1 MSSAALAKKRRA
13 NLSAVQE
20 VPSSPATTPAAAAPQ
35 SRAGGMSL
43 PQILNVIEKRILSLE
58 KAVEDN
64 REASLSTD
72 VSEPIDINAQLRP
85 IIDEYDARFEM
96 LATQINELKDT
107 LMKLQSFTMDV
118 NKTLF
123 EERNLRASVSE
134 NTQTEEAIVPITET
148 PTEEQVLEYIPEVVT
163 EPPTFS
169 TPEE

>member
-1 MSSAALAKKRRA
+1 MVGYTMSSAALAKKRRA

-20 VPSSPATTPAAAAPQ
+20 VPSSPATTPAAAPQ

-58 KAVEDN
+58 KSVEDN
-64 REASLSTD
+64 RVASSSKD
-72 VSEPIDINAQLRP
+72 VSEPIDIDAQLRP

-96 LATQINELKDT
+96 LATQINEMKDA

-123 EERNLRASVSE
+123 EERNSRTSVSE
-134 NTQTEEAIVPITET
+134 NTQTEEET
-148 PTEEQVLEYIPEVVT
+148 PTEEQVLDSIPEEAT

>member
-1 MSSAALAKKRRA
+1 MVGYTMSSAALAKKRRA

-20 VPSSPATTPAAAAPQ
+20 VPSSPATPAAAPQ
-35 SRAGGMSL
+35 SRSGGMSL

-64 REASLSTD
+64 RVASSSKD
-72 VSEPIDINAQLRP
+72 VSEPIDIDAQLRP

-96 LATQINELKDT
+96 LATQINEMKDA

-123 EERNLRASVSE
+123 EERNSRASVSE
-134 NTQTEEAIVPITET
+134 NTQTEEET
-148 PTEEQVLEYIPEVVT
+148 PTEEQVLDSIPEEAT

>member
-1 MSSAALAKKRRA
+1 MVGYTMSSAALAKKRRA

-20 VPSSPATTPAAAAPQ
+20 VPSSPAAAPAAAPQ

-64 REASLSTD
+64 RVASSSKD
-72 VSEPIDINAQLRP
+72 VSEPIDIDAQLRP

-96 LATQINELKDT
+96 LATQINEMKDA

-123 EERNLRASVSE
+123 EERNSRTSVSE
-134 NTQTEEAIVPITET
+134 NTQTEEET
-148 PTEEQVLEYIPEVVT
+148 PTEEQVLDSIPEEAT

>member
-20 VPSSPATTPAAAAPQ
+20 VPSSPATPAAAAPQ

-64 REASLSTD
+64 REASSSTD

-118 NKTLF
+118 NKTMF
-123 EERNLRASVSE
+123 EERNSRASVSE
-134 NTQTEEAIVPITET
+134 NTQTEEANVPITET
-148 PTEEQVLEYIPEVVT
+148 PTEEQVLDSIAEVAT

>member
-20 VPSSPATTPAAAAPQ
+20 VPSSPAATPAAAPQ
-35 SRAGGMSL
+35 SRSGGMSL

-64 REASLSTD
+64 RVASSSKD
-72 VSEPIDINAQLRP
+72 VSEPIDIDAQLRP
-85 IIDEYDARFEM
+85 IVDEYDARFEM
-96 LATQINELKDT
+96 LATQINEMKDV

-123 EERNLRASVSE
+123 EERNSRTSVSE
-134 NTQTEEAIVPITET
+134 NTQTEET
-148 PTEEQVLEYIPEVVT
+148 PREEQVLDSIPEET
-163 EPPTFS
+163 NEPPTFS

>member
-1 MSSAALAKKRRA
+1 MDGYTMSSAALAKKRRA

-20 VPSSPATTPAAAAPQ
+20 VPSSPAATPAAPPQ

-64 REASLSTD
+64 RD
-72 VSEPIDINAQLRP
+72 VSEPIDIDAQLRP

-96 LATQINELKDT
+96 LATQINEMKDA

-123 EERNLRASVSE
+123 EERNSRTSVSE
-134 NTQTEEAIVPITET
+134 NTQTEETVVPITET
-148 PTEEQVLEYIPEVVT
+148 PSEEQVLDSIPEET
-163 EPPTFS
+163 NGPPTFS

>member
-20 VPSSPATTPAAAAPQ
+20 VPSSPATTPAAAPQ

-64 REASLSTD
+64 RVASSSKD
-72 VSEPIDINAQLRP
+72 VSEPIDIDAQLRP

-96 LATQINELKDT
+96 LATQINEMKDA

-123 EERNLRASVSE
+123 EERNSRTSVSE
-134 NTQTEEAIVPITET
+134 NTQTEEET
-148 PTEEQVLEYIPEVVT
+148 PTEEQVLDSIPEEAT

>member
-20 VPSSPATTPAAAAPQ
+20 VPSSPAAPAAAAPQ

-64 REASLSTD
+64 REASSSKD
-72 VSEPIDINAQLRP
+72 VSEPIDIDAQLRP

-118 NKTLF
+118 NKIMF
-123 EERNLRASVSE
+123 EERNSRATVSE

-148 PTEEQVLEYIPEVVT
+148 PTEEQVLDSIPEEAT

>member
-20 VPSSPATTPAAAAPQ
+20 VPSSPAATPAAAPQ

-64 REASLSTD
+64 RDASSSKD
-72 VSEPIDINAQLRP
+72 VSEPIDIDAQLRP

-96 LATQINELKDT
+96 LATQINEMKDA

-123 EERNLRASVSE
+123 EERNSRATVSE

-148 PTEEQVLEYIPEVVT
+148 PTEEQVLESIPEVAT

>member
-20 VPSSPATTPAAAAPQ
+20 VPSSPAATPAAAPQ
-35 SRAGGMSL
+35 SRSGGMSL

-64 REASLSTD
+64 RVASSSKD
-72 VSEPIDINAQLRP
+72 VSEPIDIDAQLRP
-85 IIDEYDARFEM
+85 IVDEYDARFEM
-96 LATQINELKDT
+96 LATQINEMKDA

-123 EERNLRASVSE
+123 EERNSRTSVSE
-134 NTQTEEAIVPITET
+134 NTQTEEET
-148 PTEEQVLEYIPEVVT
+148 PTEEQVLDSIPEEAT